1 LKIFDVHPD
10 WTNTMLAKES
20 LPAAKKDGL
29 WKGECAFLCRDG
41 REIPVLM
48 VLLAHKSSN
57 GEVEVFSVIS
67 RDISDLKRT
76 AQELKDYAD
85 ALEVTNRTL
94 EQTTAR
100 ANDMADQAQCANRAK
115 SEFLANMSHEIRTP
129 MTAIL
134 GYADLIADENIG
146 PTTREHVAVIKRNG
160 KHLLAL
166 INDILD
172 LSKIEAEKLQIEP
185 TRCSP
190 AQLVA
195 EVVSL
200 MRTQAAAKQLKLTT
214 GLAGA
219 LPETV
224 LTDPLRLHQVLVNL
238 VGNAI
243 KFTDHGEVGIAV
255 RLTADSGHPRLRF
268 DVADTG
274 IGINA
279 DQVGNLFQPFSQVDN
294 SSTRKY
300 GGTGLGLCISKRLA
314 EALGGSIE
322 VRSEPGAG
330 STFSVIIDPGP
341 LAGIRMVQAGPGS
354 AIHRPSIAAPAAAD
368 QIELHGRIL
377 LAEDEP
383 DNQRL
388 ISFLLTKA
396 GAEVTAVENGQ
407 CAVEAALAARA
418 AGKAFDVILMDMQ
431 MPVMD
436 GYEATRQL
444 HEQGHTG
451 PIIALTAYAMA
462 EDRQKC
468 LDAGCDDFITKPI
481 DQQSLATVTQWM
493 ARSRTN
499 DDSPQS
505 TTIASNASAPR
516 PTAFV
521 YSQLAA
527 DPDLGELVDLFVR
540 EMPARIS
547 TLEAQAR
554 SRDWNE
560 LTRTAQEIKGAAGS
574 YGFGEITPYAARL
587 EAAAREALPEENI
600 LAALHG
606 LLSLC
611 RRVRAGTPQ
620 ADEPL

>member
-200 MRTQAAAKQLKLTT
+200 MRTQAAAKQLKLTME
-214 GLAGA
+214 LAGA

-279 DQVGNLFQPFSQVDN
+279 DQVGNLFQPFSQVAAPSA
-294 SSTRKY
+294 SSLIR
-300 GGTGLGLCISKRLA
+300 GHSLAFAWSKRARGPQSIARRLR
-314 EALGGSIE
+314 LRLPPTRSSCTGGSCWP
-322 VRSEPGAG
+322 R
-330 STFSVIIDPGP
+330 T
-341 LAGIRMVQAGPGS
+341 
-354 AIHRPSIAAPAAAD
+354 
-368 QIELHGRIL
+368 
-377 LAEDEP
+377 
-383 DNQRL
+383 
-388 ISFLLTKA
+388 
-396 GAEVTAVENGQ
+396 
-407 CAVEAALAARA
+407 
-418 AGKAFDVILMDMQ
+418 
-431 MPVMD
+431 
-436 GYEATRQL
+436 
-444 HEQGHTG
+444 
-451 PIIALTAYAMA
+451 
-462 EDRQKC
+462 
-468 LDAGCDDFITKPI
+468 
-481 DQQSLATVTQWM
+481 
-493 ARSRTN
+493 SRTT
-499 DDSPQS
+499 S
-505 TTIASNASAPR
+505 
-516 PTAFV
+516 
-521 YSQLAA
+521 
-527 DPDLGELVDLFVR
+527 G
-540 EMPARIS
+540 
-547 TLEAQAR
+547 
-554 SRDWNE
+554 
-560 LTRTAQEIKGAAGS
+560 
-574 YGFGEITPYAARL
+574 
-587 EAAAREALPEENI
+587 
-600 LAALHG
+600 
-606 LLSLC
+606 
-611 RRVRAGTPQ
+611 
-620 ADEPL
+620 